1 MTRKDYV
8 AMAEDIRH
16 AHERWTDIAEQETA
30 KQVLRAFLT
39 NFKEYL
45 KEDNA
50 NFNETKFLEA
60 CGL

>member
-16 AHERWTDIAEQETA
+16 AHERWTDTAEQETA
-30 KQVLRAFLT
+30 KRVLWAFLQ
-39 NFKEYL
+39 NFEEYL
-45 KEDNA
+45 QADNYR
-50 NFNETKFLEA
+50 FDRSTFREA